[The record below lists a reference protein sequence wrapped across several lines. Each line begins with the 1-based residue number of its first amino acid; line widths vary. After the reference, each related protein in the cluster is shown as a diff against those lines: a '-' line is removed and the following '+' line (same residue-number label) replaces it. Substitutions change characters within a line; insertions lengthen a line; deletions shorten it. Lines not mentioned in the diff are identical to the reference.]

1 MKLLEHKA
9 KEVLSRYGIPVP
21 RSVVASN
28 PEHVKDFPYPAA
40 IKAQVPIGGRGK
52 AGGVKFAQD
61 FEQAREFLDQIVGMD
76 IRGYKVKRVLIE
88 EMVMSKKELY
98 LSFMIDR
105 KEGQTLLMA
114 SAEGGVEVES
124 VPDEKIFKA
133 HISPLIGI
141 QQFVLRDVS
150 TSLGLKGE
158 EADSFI
164 DIVNMCYQ
172 AYEKEDA
179 ELIEINPLAIT
190 KEGVFVAIDAKV
202 TIDDNALVRQP
213 KYRNIPQDISE
224 LEIEAK
230 KKGIAFV
237 QLDGD
242 IGVIANGAGLT
253 MATLDV
259 LNAKGGAGGVF
270 LDLGG
275 TDDEER
281 VKEAFY
287 LMQMA
292 KPSVILLNIFGGITK
307 CDTVALGVKEAMEER
322 KIDIPVVARIKGLH
336 EQEAKEILKDA
347 GMIPTDTISE
357 AAEEAIRLGG
367 S

>member
-9 KEVLSRYGIPVP
+9 KEVLSRHGVPVP
-21 RSVVASN
+21 RGVLASN
-28 PEHVKDFPYPAA
+28 ADLVKDFPYPAA

-52 AGGVKFAQD
+52 AGGIKFAQD
-61 FEQAREFLDQIVGMD
+61 YEQAKEHIGQIIGMD
-76 IRGYKVKRVLIE
+76 IRGYEVKQVLVE
-88 EMVMSKKELY
+88 EMVHPDRELY
-98 LSFMIDR
+98 LSLMIDR
-105 KEGQTLLMA
+105 RECSTLLMA
-114 SAEGGVEVES
+114 SSEGGIDIEG

-141 QQFVLRDVS
+141 QPFVLRNLIK
-150 TSLGLKGE
+150 SLGLDKELGRKLG
-158 EADSFI
+158 SI
-164 DIVNMCYQ
+164 LKVCY
-172 AYEKEDA
+172 ATFEKEDA
-179 ELIEINPLAIT
+179 ELIEINPIIVT
-190 KEGVFVAIDAKV
+190 KEGDFVAVDAKV
-202 TIDDNALVRQP
+202 TIDDNALKRHP
-213 KYRNIPQDISE
+213 EYQDMPHDVSE
-224 LEIEAK
+224 LEEEAE

-237 QLDGD
+237 KLDGD

-259 LNAKGGAGGVF
+259 LNAKGGKGGVF

-275 TDDEER
+275 TDDAER

-287 LMQMA
+287 LMRKA

-307 CDTVALGVKEAMEER
+307 CDTVALGVKEAIEEKKMEV
-322 KIDIPVVARIKGLH
+322 PVVARIKGLR

-347 GMIPTDTISE
+347 GMIPTDTISQ
-357 AAEEAIRLGG
+357 AVEEAVRLGG

>member
-21 RSVVASN
+21 RGVVASSA
-28 PEHVKDFPYPAA
+28 ELVKDFPYPAA

-52 AGGVKFAQD
+52 AGGIKFAQNS
-61 FEQAREFLDQIVGMD
+61 EQAKEFFDEIIGMD
-76 IRGYKVKRVLIE
+76 IRGYEVKHVLVE
-88 EMVMSKKELY
+88 EMVESEKDLY
-98 LSFMIDR
+98 LSFLIDR
-105 KEGQTLLMA
+105 KAGTTLLMV
-114 SAEGGVEVES
+114 SDEGGVEVQS

-133 HISPLIGI
+133 HISPLIGL
-141 QQFVLRDVS
+141 QSFALRDLMM
-150 TSLGLKGE
+150 SLGLRDE
-158 EADSFI
+158 EAKTLTGI
-164 DIVNMCYQ
+164 LKMCYQ
-172 AYEKEDA
+172 VYEKEDA
-179 ELIEINPLAIT
+179 ELIEINPLMIS
-190 KEGVFVAIDAKV
+190 KDGKFVAVDAKM
-202 TIDDNALVRQP
+202 TIDDNALARHPEYQDMP
-213 KYRNIPQDISE
+213 RDISE
-224 LEIEAK
+224 LERKAK
-230 KKGIAFV
+230 KRGIAFV
-237 QLDGD
+237 KLDGN

-259 LNAKGGAGGVF
+259 LNAKGGKGGVF

-275 TDDEER
+275 TDDADR

-307 CDTVALGVKEAMEER
+307 CDTVALGVKEALEEK
-322 KIDIPVVARIKGLH
+322 KIDIPVVARIKGLN
-336 EQEAKEILKDA
+336 EKEAKEILKDA

-357 AAEEAIRLGG
+357 AAEEAVRLGG

>member
-21 RSVVASN
+21 RGVVASD
-28 PEHVKDFPYPAA
+28 PELVKDFPYPAA

-61 FEQAREFLDQIVGMD
+61 FEQAKEFFDQIIGMD
-76 IRGYKVKRVLIE
+76 IRGYEVKRVLVE
-88 EMVMSKKELY
+88 EMVESEKELY

-114 SAEGGVEVES
+114 SSEGGVEVES
-124 VPDEKIFKA
+124 VPDEKMFKA

-141 QQFVLRDVS
+141 QQFVLRDLT
-150 TSLGLKGE
+150 TSLGLEGE
-158 EADSFI
+158 EADAFTGI
-164 DIVNMCYQ
+164 LKMCYQ

-179 ELIEINPLAIT
+179 ELIEINPLVTT
-190 KEGVFVAIDAKV
+190 KEGKFVAIDAKV
-202 TIDDNALVRQP
+202 TIDDNALSRHAEYQDMS
-213 KYRNIPQDISE
+213 RDISE
-224 LEIEAK
+224 LERKAK

-259 LNAKGGAGGVF
+259 LNAKGGKGGVF

-275 TDDEER
+275 TDDEDQ

-292 KPSVILLNIFGGITK
+292 KPTVILLNIFGGITK

-336 EQEAKEILKDA
+336 EKEAKEILKDA

-357 AAEEAIRLGG
+357 AAEEAVRLGG

>member
-9 KEVLSRYGIPVP
+9 KEVLSRDGIPVP
-21 RSVVASN
+21 RGVVASDSAL
-28 PEHVKDFPYPAA
+28 VKDFPYPAA

-61 FEQAREFLDQIVGMD
+61 FEQAKEFFDQMIGMD
-76 IRGYKVKRVLIE
+76 IKGYEVKRVLVE
-88 EMVMSKKELY
+88 EMVEPAKELY
-98 LSFMIDR
+98 LSFMIHR

-114 SAEGGVEVES
+114 SAEGGIEVES
-124 VPDEKIFKA
+124 VPDEKMFKA

-141 QQFVLRDVS
+141 QQFVLRDLT
-150 TSLGLKGE
+150 TSLGLRGE
-158 EADSFI
+158 EAVQFI
-164 DIVNMCYQ
+164 DILKLCYQ

-179 ELIEINPLAIT
+179 EIIEINPLVIT
-190 KEGVFVAIDAKV
+190 KDGKFVALDAKV
-202 TIDDNALVRQP
+202 TIDDNALSRHP
-213 KYRNIPQDISE
+213 EYRDMPQDISE
-224 LEIEAK
+224 LERKAK

-259 LNAKGGAGGVF
+259 LNAKGGKGGVF

-275 TDDEER
+275 TDDEDQ

-322 KIDIPVVARIKGLH
+322 KIDIQVVARIKGLH
-336 EQEAKEILKDA
+336 EKRAKEILKDA

>member
-21 RSVVASN
+21 RGVVASD
-28 PEHVKDFPYPAA
+28 PELVKDFPFPAA

-52 AGGVKFAQD
+52 AGGVKFARD
-61 FEQAREFLDQIVGMD
+61 SEQAKEFFDQIIGMD
-76 IRGYKVKRVLIE
+76 IKGYEVKQVLVE
-88 EMVMSKKELY
+88 EMVESEKELY

-105 KEGQTLLMA
+105 REGTTLLMV
-114 SAEGGVEVES
+114 SDEGGVEVES
-124 VPDEKIFKA
+124 LPDEKIIKT
-133 HISPLIGI
+133 HISPLVGI
-141 QQFVLRDVS
+141 QPFVLKDLTR
-150 TSLGLKGE
+150 SLGLSEK
-158 EADSFI
+158 EAEDFTGI
-164 DIVNMCYQ
+164 LNMCYQ

-179 ELIEINPLAIT
+179 ELIEINPLVVT
-190 KEGVFVAIDAKV
+190 KEGRFVAVDAKV
-202 TIDDNALVRQP
+202 TIDDNALARHPEYQNV
-213 KYRNIPQDISE
+213 PQDISE
-224 LEIEAK
+224 LEKEAK
-230 KKGIAFV
+230 KKGITFV

-259 LNAKGGAGGVF
+259 LNAKGGKGGVF

-275 TDDEER
+275 TDDAER

-307 CDTVALGVKEAMEER
+307 CDTVALGVKEALEEW

-336 EQEAKEILKDA
+336 EKEAKEILKDA
-347 GMIPTDTISE
+347 GMIATDTISE
-357 AAEEAIRLGG
+357 AAEEVVRLGG

>member
-9 KEVLSRYGIPVP
+9 KEMLSRYGIPVP
-21 RSVVASN
+21 KGVVTSS
-28 PEHVKDFPYPAA
+28 PDLVKDFPYPAA

-52 AGGVKFAQD
+52 AGGIKFAQD
-61 FEQAREFLDQIVGMD
+61 YEQATEHIGQIVGMD
-76 IRGYKVKRVLIE
+76 IRGYEVKQILVE
-88 EMVMSKKELY
+88 EMVHPEGELY
-98 LSFMIDR
+98 LSLTIDR
-105 KEGQTLLMA
+105 REGATLLMA
-114 SAEGGVEVES
+114 STEGGVEIES
-124 VPDEKIFKA
+124 VPDEKLFKT

-141 QQFVLRDVS
+141 QPFVLRNL
-150 TSLGLKGE
+150 TRFLELEK
-158 EADSFI
+158 EASKKI
-164 DIVNMCYQ
+164 SGILSRLYT

-179 ELIEINPLAIT
+179 ELIEINPLIVT
-190 KEGVFVAIDAKV
+190 KEGEYVAVDAKV
-202 TIDDNALVRQP
+202 TIDDNALKRHPEYQDM
-213 KYRNIPQDISE
+213 PQDMSE
-224 LEIEAK
+224 LEEEAE

-237 QLDGD
+237 KLDGD

-259 LNAKGGAGGVF
+259 LTAKGGKGGVF

-275 TDDEER
+275 TDDAER

-287 LMQMA
+287 LMRKA

-307 CDTVALGVKEAMEER
+307 CDTVALGVKEAMEE
-322 KIDIPVVARIKGLH
+322 KKMEVPVVARIKGLK

-347 GMIPTDTISE
+347 GMIPTDTISQ
-357 AAEEAIRLGG
+357 AAEEAVRLGG

>member
-21 RSVVASN
+21 KGVVASD
-28 PEHVKDFPYPAA
+28 PELVKDFPYPAA

-52 AGGVKFAQD
+52 AGGVKFAQNSS
-61 FEQAREFLDQIVGMD
+61 QAREFFDLIIGMD
-76 IRGYKVKRVLIE
+76 IRGYEVKQVLVE
-88 EMVMSKKELY
+88 EMVESEKELY

-105 KEGQTLLMA
+105 KEGSTLLMV
-114 SAEGGVEVES
+114 SSEGGIEVES
-124 VPDEKIFKA
+124 VPDEKIIKT
-133 HISPLIGI
+133 HISPLIGV
-141 QQFVLRDVS
+141 QPSALENLT
-150 TSLGLKGE
+150 TSLGLSEE
-158 EADSFI
+158 EAEVFTGI
-164 DIVNMCYQ
+164 LNTCYQ

-179 ELIEINPLAIT
+179 ELIEINPLVVT
-190 KEGVFVAIDAKV
+190 KEGKFVAIDAKV
-202 TIDDNALVRQP
+202 TIDDNALTRHPEYQDMP
-213 KYRNIPQDISE
+213 RDISE
-224 LEIEAK
+224 LEREAK

-237 QLDGD
+237 QLDGN

-259 LNAKGGAGGVF
+259 LNAKGGRGGVF

-275 TDDEER
+275 TDDEDQ

-307 CDTVALGVKEAMEER
+307 CDTVALGVKEALEER
-322 KIDIPVVARIKGLH
+322 KIDIPVVARIKGLR
-336 EQEAKEILKDA
+336 EKEAKEILKDA

-357 AAEEAIRLGG
+357 AAEEAVRLGG

>member
-21 RSVVASN
+21 RGVVASN
-28 PEHVKDFPYPAA
+28 AELVKDFPYPAA

-52 AGGVKFAQD
+52 AGGIKFAQNSD
-61 FEQAREFLDQIVGMD
+61 EATEAFDQIIGMD
-76 IRGYKVKRVLIE
+76 VRGYEVKHVLVE
-88 EMVMSKKELY
+88 EMVQSERELY
-98 LSFMIDR
+98 LSLTIDR
-105 KEGQTLLMA
+105 RKGSTLLMA
-114 SAEGGVEVES
+114 SAEGGIDIENVA
-124 VPDEKIFKA
+124 DKKIYKI

-141 QQFVLRDVS
+141 QPFVPRDLVKF
-150 TSLGLKGE
+150 LGLGKE
-158 EADSFI
+158 EGKTLSGILMD
-164 DIVNMCYQ
+164 CYN
-172 AYEKEDA
+172 AYEREDA
-179 ELIEINPLAIT
+179 ELLEINPLTVT
-190 KEGVFVAIDAKV
+190 KEGKFVAVDAKI
-202 TIDDNALVRQP
+202 TIDDNALSRHPEYQE
-213 KYRNIPQDISE
+213 IPQE
-224 LEIEAK
+224 LGEIEIEAK

-237 QLDGD
+237 RLDGD

-259 LNAKGGAGGVF
+259 LNAKGGKGGVF

-275 TDDEER
+275 TDDPER

-287 LMQMA
+287 LMQKA

-307 CDTVALGVKEAMEER
+307 CDTVALGVKEALEESQM
-322 KIDIPVVARIKGLH
+322 DIPVVARIKGLR
-336 EQEAKEILKDA
+336 EKEAKDILKDA

-357 AAEEAIRLGG
+357 AADEAIRLGG

>member
-9 KEVLSRYGIPVP
+9 KEMLSRYGIPIP
-21 RSVVASN
+21 RGVVASDA
-28 PEHVKDFPYPAA
+28 ELVKSFPYPAA

-52 AGGVKFAQD
+52 AGGVKFAQNSEEAMQL
-61 FEQAREFLDQIVGMD
+61 FDQIVGMD
-76 IRGYKVKRVLIE
+76 IKGYEVKQVLVE
-88 EMVMSKKELY
+88 EMVESEKELY

-105 KEGQTLLMA
+105 KEGSTLLMV
-114 SAEGGVEVES
+114 SSEGGVEVES
-124 VPDEKIFKA
+124 VPDEKIIKT
-133 HISPLIGI
+133 HVSPLIGV
-141 QQFVLRDVS
+141 QPDTLENLPK
-150 TSLGLKGE
+150 SLGLSE
-158 EADSFI
+158 REAEVFTGI
-164 DIVNMCYQ
+164 LKVCYQ

-179 ELIEINPLAIT
+179 ELMEINPLVVT
-190 KEGVFVAIDAKV
+190 KEGKFVAVDAKV
-202 TIDDNALVRQP
+202 TIDDNALIRHPEYQDT
-213 KYRNIPQDISE
+213 PQDISE
-224 LEIEAK
+224 LEREAK

-237 QLDGD
+237 KLDGD

-259 LNAKGGAGGVF
+259 LNAKGGKGGVF

-275 TDDEER
+275 TDDEVQ

-307 CDTVALGVKEAMEER
+307 CDTVALGVKEALEER

-336 EQEAKEILKDA
+336 EKEAKEILKDA
-347 GMIPTDTISE
+347 GIIPTDTISE
-357 AAEEAIRLGG
+357 AAEEAVRLGG